1 MLTQSQYQILLD
13 NIPTDE
19 LSFFL
24 PAMIIESRSDPTAKV
39 EDAREHSY
47 GLWQVNRDVWPI
59 VSTMDINDLKDQVM
73 IARQIAK
80 AIIADN
86 PSKATQNDAVL
97 YRLWR
102 GWASETAENE
112 FNYVASLW
120 NSDYSYDS
128 YVRVYNSTVGM
139 TNGNF
144 AKKGSQLSNPKL
156 AHMEEN
162 MSNENSGV
170 KLRGSTSSASA
181 PDSPVT
187 REKGAKALFGKAK
200 DTLIGWYNQIK
211 DKLSD
216 AYKNHKPAFIIVSVL
231 VAVIILFKIDNPL
244 TRKLLSLA
252 DEYLEEGV
260 RADGI
265 LGSFWRLLARILKLL
280 SNKRV
285 FAECAPKTRA
295 ALETYSRGIQSF
307 IGGGGFPPGFADF

>member
-1 MLTQSQYQILLD
+1 MLTQLQYQILLD
-13 NIPTDE
+13 NIPADE

-24 PAMIIESRSDPTAKV
+24 PAMIIESRSDPSAKV
-39 EDAREHSY
+39 EDTREHSY

-73 IARQIAK
+73 TARQVAR

-86 PSKATQNDAVL
+86 PGKETQNDAIL
-97 YRLWR
+97 YHLWR
-102 GWASETAENE
+102 GWASKTAEYE
-112 FNYVASLW
+112 FYYVASLW
-120 NSDYSYDS
+120 NSDYSYDN
-128 YVRVYNSTVGM
+128 YVRVYNDTVNM
-139 TNGNF
+139 TNSSF
-144 AKKGSQLSNPKL
+144 AKKGSQLSNSKL
-156 AHMEEN
+156 AQMEEN
-162 MSNENSGV
+162 MSKENSGV
-170 KLRGSTSSASA
+170 KLHESTSSASA
-181 PDSPVT
+181 SSSPAT
-187 REKGAKALFGKAK
+187 GEKGVKALYGKAK

-216 AYKNHKPAFIIVSVL
+216 AYKNHKPAFIVVSVL

-265 LGSFWRLLARILKLL
+265 LGSFWRLLAKILKLL
-280 SNKRV
+280 ANKKV
-285 FAECAPKTRA
+285 FAECAPKTKA

-307 IGGGGFPPGFADF
+307 TGGGGFSPAFADF